1 MSFGGFNKQNSAP
14 MSEMN
19 TTPLADVMLVL
30 LIIFIITAP
39 LITNSVNINLP
50 NSKSSA
56 TPEKPNV
63 VNVGIDEKGK
73 LFWNGKEINED
84 QLDLMLEDA
93 IKNNPNTELRLQ
105 ADRNTRYEKI
115 TDIMTKADK
124 SGISKMGFATRVKN
138 QGGAIRSAMDLG

>member
-1 MSFGGFNKQNSAP
+1 MSFGGFSKQNSAP

-19 TTPLADVMLVL
+19 TTPLVDVMLVL

-50 NSKSSA
+50 SSKSSA
-56 TPEKPNV
+56 TPQKPNV
-63 VNVGIDEKGK
+63 VNVAIDEKER

-84 QLDLMLEDA
+84 QLALMLEDA
-93 IKNNPNTELRLQ
+93 VKNNSNTELQLQ

-115 TDIMTKADK
+115 TNIMTEADK
-124 SGISKMGFATRVKN
+124 AGISKMGFVTKAGN
-138 QGGAIRSAMDLG
+138 